1 MATGRI
7 PTTANSPLTV
17 KGDLFGYSTTQAR
30 VPVGNDGETLV
41 ADSSTST
48 GLRYGAN
55 FAAGKNNLLNGNM
68 QIAQRGTSF
77 TGVTNQVY
85 PADRYWFE
93 TSGAGT
99 YTVTNES
106 DAPTVLGQSKCVK
119 VLVTTANAS
128 PGASAYTVFQ
138 SAIEGQASQFLAKGT
153 ASAQISTIS
162 FWTKSNKTGTYS
174 FLLYDAVNARAFGAN
189 YTISVSGT
197 WEKKTITVP
206 ADLTGTITNNNGVG
220 IRLYWN
226 LNAGSNHTGG
236 SVLSAWGA
244 FSFGTNWMPN
254 QTNIAA
260 NLNNYWQITGIQWEL
275 GSTATAFQTATGTI
289 QGELAACQRYYW
301 RSTPGNS
308 YGDYGLGTARST
320 TQVDYYIQCPVQ
332 LRIAPTSLDYSGL
345 AVTFPGVSASTITNL
360 VLDVAGPL
368 GSILAATVA
377 SGLTQFR
384 TYHLMNNNNS
394 AGYVGLSAE
403 L

>member
-1 MATGRI
+1 MAVGWPNKTTYATGD
-7 PTTANSPLTV
+7 V
-17 KGDLFGYSTTQAR
+17 YQASD
-30 VPVGNDGETLV
+30 VNDTNGTINLLGASV
-41 ADSSTST
+41 A
-48 GLRYGAN
+48 Y
-55 FAAGKNNLLNGNM
+55 AAGKNNLLNGNM

-189 YTISVSGT
+189 YTVSVSGT

-206 ADLTGTITNNNGVG
+206 ADLTGTITNNNSVG

-289 QGELAACQRYYW
+289 QGELAACQRYYI
-301 RSTPGNS
+301 RFANIGGQATPLVFGGTSSAYVYVPGLNQMRTTPSTATTYTNAA
-308 YGDYGLGTARST
+308 YNTALGAGQWCFGVDGSGFATKSGTVSFNLRNAGVAFAGATYSLTPPNFLIPADST
-320 TQVDYYIQCPVQ
+320 LYIE
-332 LRIAPTSLDYSGL
+332 A
-345 AVTFPGVSASTITNL
+345 
-360 VLDVAGPL
+360 
-368 GSILAATVA
+368 
-377 SGLTQFR
+377 
-384 TYHLMNNNNS
+384 
-394 AGYVGLSAE
+394 SAE